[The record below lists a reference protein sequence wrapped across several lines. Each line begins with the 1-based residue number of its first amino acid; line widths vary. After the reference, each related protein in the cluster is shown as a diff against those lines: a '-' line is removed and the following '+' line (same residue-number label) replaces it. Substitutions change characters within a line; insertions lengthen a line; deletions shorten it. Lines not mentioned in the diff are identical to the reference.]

1 MTKKIVM
8 VLRQWGHLTYQFD
21 GPIEDSIKLL
31 QEMKDEADSQG
42 VELVLDYETE
52 YGSYG
57 DSDRQVVNVY
67 EKRMETDEEYQERLD
82 KETTQKE
89 QDLKRKREEFE
100 RLKKELGE

>member
-1 MTKKIVM
+1 MTKKIVLM
-8 VLRQWGHLTYQFD
+8 LRRYGQLTYQFD
-21 GPIEDSIKLL
+21 GPIEDTIKLL
-31 QEMKDEADSQG
+31 QEMKNEADSMG

-67 EKRMETDEEYQERLD
+67 EKRMETDIEYQERLD
-82 KETTQKE
+82 KEAAQKE
-89 QDLKRKREEFE
+89 QALKRKREEFE